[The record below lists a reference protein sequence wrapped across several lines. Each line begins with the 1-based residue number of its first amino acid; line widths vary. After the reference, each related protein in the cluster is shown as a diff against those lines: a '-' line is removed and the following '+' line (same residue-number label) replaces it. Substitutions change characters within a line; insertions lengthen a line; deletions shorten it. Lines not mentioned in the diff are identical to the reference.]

1 MENFKI
7 SSPFIDNLSTI
18 PYARYRIYEGGI
30 YYESAYTGESQRN
43 FTEVYHRGPSFHP
56 CHGSECSYGRYG
68 GLFHADKDHWEAIGY
83 LHDVDY
89 EKYPNEHCHH
99 VREFLEP
106 EGVDEEDINTIIS
119 HGWGICDNDVE
130 PTTDIEKSL
139 FTVDELTG
147 VVMAYALMRPEGITG
162 MEVKG
167 LKKKFKDKRFA
178 AGCNRDVIKKGFAML
193 GLDAG
198 TVMQA
203 CIDGMTAHKE
213 ELGLK

>member
-1 MENFKI
+1 MSQLTLAKAKEILPKYTTEDHLF
-7 SSPFIDNLSTI
+7 TH
-18 PYARYRIYEGGI
+18 AMAV
-30 YYESAYTGESQRN
+30 SAAMGAMADY
-43 FTEVYHRGPSFHP
+43 
-56 CHGSECSYGRYG
+56 
-68 GLFHADKDHWEAIGY
+68 FHADKDHWEAIGY

-167 LKKKFKDKRFA
+167 LKRNSRINGSLPAAIGTSSKRDLPCWVLTPVLLCRPA
-178 AGCNRDVIKKGFAML
+178 L
-193 GLDAG
+193 
-198 TVMQA
+198 
-203 CIDGMTAHKE
+203 TA
-213 ELGLK
+213 

>member
-1 MENFKI
+1 MAKLTLEKAQGILKKHVTEKHLLLHAQAVSAAME
-7 SSPFIDNLSTI
+7 
-18 PYARYRIYEGGI
+18 AM
-30 YYESAYTGESQRN
+30 GEYFQ
-43 FTEVYHRGPSFHP
+43 ED
-56 CHGSECSYGRYG
+56 
-68 GLFHADKDHWEAIGY
+68 AAHWAAIGY

-130 PTTDIEKSL
+130 PTTDMEKSL